1 MAYTK
6 IIPVRS
12 DLNRCLS
19 YTSNPEKTE
28 VIQTKDLE
36 RLLSYTQNNEKNEY
50 QLYVAGFNCDPAT
63 AFSSMQATKRRWKK
77 SENSGVLGYHIIQS
91 FTPKE
96 VTPEQCFEIGCEF
109 ARRFLAERFECTVST
124 HLNQKHLH
132 CHIVFNSVSFADGR
146 MFRNDFKSYYQG
158 IRKIS
163 DELCREFKL
172 SVIETDGHGLSYGD
186 WKRTKQ
192 GQPTVRSLVKADADR
207 VLLIATSYEG
217 FLREL
222 ENMGYQVNAS
232 PNHKYTSVIPPGRT
246 KSIRLEKLS
255 PQYEETTV
263 HRSHIELDG
272 RFAKCMS
279 ISHFPQQLNDRF
291 ITTLLQQV
299 PYIILSIDVVPV
311 EPEDAM
317 QALEEVRMAVDAEKA
332 RFNRRAVDKLDFT
345 ASIPPRT
352 LAQEETMK
360 RYYADITEDDQQMM
374 LSMLSVAYFADSL
387 EDLALET
394 DALKTTAVNYNCRF
408 TELFFQ
414 QEDAFNTA
422 MPYGLRRLENVHTM
436 VTKNVTAL
444 VPFNTQEV
452 LVPGGIYYGVN
463 DMSGNLIVGLRTE
476 LMNGNAMILATSGS
490 GKSMFT
496 KQEIMELFLRFP
508 KARFYLVDPENE
520 YRPLVEELG
529 GIVVD
534 ISVESRTYL
543 NPLEYKP
550 EPGSDTLPNEAKVE
564 FILSLCEQIMG
575 KNNGYIGD
583 KSIIDNSLRNIY
595 APYVKANYEGDCP
608 TLHDLWKD
616 LKEQPLERAKEI
628 ALALEVYVN
637 GSLSMFAKPTNV
649 DMTNRLIC
657 FNIQSLGGQ
666 LKAVAMLYML
676 EFINTRV
683 MTTERSSSAC
693 ATWVYFDEIYLLLQN
708 ELSAQFLFTSWKRFR
723 KYNAFATGIT
733 QNIEDCLSNSTAY
746 AMLANS
752 EFVCMLRQTKD
763 IDHVVELYGP
773 SDIQRNYLLKAR
785 PGQGIL
791 KMANAL
797 IPFVNDYPKNTK
809 SYRLLTT
816 KPGELENK
824 SEGDSDE

>member
-1 MAYTK
+1 MKLNEYASTRKTRGHFY
-6 IIPVRS
+6 IPRSVQQSIPV
-12 DLNRCLS
+12 D
-19 YTSNPEKTE
+19 
-28 VIQTKDLE
+28 
-36 RLLSYTQNNEKNEY
+36 
-50 QLYVAGFNCDPAT
+50 
-63 AFSSMQATKRRWKK
+63 
-77 SENSGVLGYHIIQS
+77 
-91 FTPKE
+91 
-96 VTPEQCFEIGCEF
+96 EI
-109 ARRFLAERFECTVST
+109 
-124 HLNQKHLH
+124 
-132 CHIVFNSVSFADGR
+132 FADGIWR
-146 MFRNDFKSYYQG
+146 SGEVFSQMWRISDINFSMLSDSNKRILQSQYGVVYAGIPSDCWAKFCITSQHMDEKSFRKSILYQPEHDGHDDLRQEKNDHLIACASDVGNVIQQKFLIISTVKRNVREARDRLRQIQGHLISSLSALGCTVTNVTCNERLEILHNFFRIGEEGRFQFDLSECQRLGNDFKSAVCP
-158 IRKIS
+158 
-163 DELCREFKL
+163 DTLNFK
-172 SVIETDGHGLSYGD
+172 
-186 WKRTKQ
+186 
-192 GQPTVRSLVKADADR
+192 
-207 VLLIATSYEG
+207 
-217 FLREL
+217 
-222 ENMGYQVNAS
+222 
-232 PNHKYTSVIPPGRT
+232 
-246 KSIRLEKLS
+246 
-255 PQYEETTV
+255 
-263 HRSHIELDG
+263 RSHIEIDG

-595 APYVKANYEGDCP
+595 APYVKANYKGDCP

-683 MTTERSSSAC
+683 MTTERSSSTC

-708 ELSAQFLFTSWKRFR
+708 ELSAQFLFTIWKRFR

-763 IDHVVELYGP
+763 IDHVVELYGL

-791 KMANAL
+791 KMGNAL

>member
-1 MAYTK
+1 MKLNEYASIRKTRGHFY
-6 IIPVRS
+6 IPRSVQQSIPV
-12 DLNRCLS
+12 D
-19 YTSNPEKTE
+19 
-28 VIQTKDLE
+28 
-36 RLLSYTQNNEKNEY
+36 
-50 QLYVAGFNCDPAT
+50 
-63 AFSSMQATKRRWKK
+63 
-77 SENSGVLGYHIIQS
+77 
-91 FTPKE
+91 
-96 VTPEQCFEIGCEF
+96 EI
-109 ARRFLAERFECTVST
+109 
-124 HLNQKHLH
+124 
-132 CHIVFNSVSFADGR
+132 FADGIWR
-146 MFRNDFKSYYQG
+146 SGEVFSQMWRISDINFSMLSDSNKRILQSQYGVVYAGIPSDCWAKFCITSQHMDEKSFRKSILYQPEHDGHDDLRQEKNDHLIACASDVGNVIQQKFLIISTVKRNVREARDRLRQIQGHLISSLSALGCTVTNVTCNERLEILHNFFRIGEEGHFQFDLSECQRLGNDFKSAVCP
-158 IRKIS
+158 
-163 DELCREFKL
+163 DTLNFK
-172 SVIETDGHGLSYGD
+172 
-186 WKRTKQ
+186 
-192 GQPTVRSLVKADADR
+192 
-207 VLLIATSYEG
+207 
-217 FLREL
+217 
-222 ENMGYQVNAS
+222 
-232 PNHKYTSVIPPGRT
+232 
-246 KSIRLEKLS
+246 
-255 PQYEETTV
+255 
-263 HRSHIELDG
+263 RSHIEIDG

-595 APYVKANYEGDCP
+595 APYVKANYKGDCP

-708 ELSAQFLFTSWKRFR
+708 ELSAHFLFTSWKRFR

-763 IDHVVELYGP
+763 IDHVVELYGL

-791 KMANAL
+791 KMGNAL

>member
-1 MAYTK
+1 MKLNEYASTRKTRGHFY
-6 IIPVRS
+6 IPRSVQQSIPV
-12 DLNRCLS
+12 D
-19 YTSNPEKTE
+19 
-28 VIQTKDLE
+28 
-36 RLLSYTQNNEKNEY
+36 
-50 QLYVAGFNCDPAT
+50 
-63 AFSSMQATKRRWKK
+63 
-77 SENSGVLGYHIIQS
+77 
-91 FTPKE
+91 
-96 VTPEQCFEIGCEF
+96 EI
-109 ARRFLAERFECTVST
+109 
-124 HLNQKHLH
+124 
-132 CHIVFNSVSFADGR
+132 FADGIWR
-146 MFRNDFKSYYQG
+146 SGEVFSQMWRISDINFSMLSDSNKRILQSQYGVVYAGIPSDCWAKFCITSQHMDEKSFRKSILYQPEHDGHDDLRQEKNDHLIACASDVGNVIQQKFLIISTVKRNVREARDRLRQIQGHLISSLSALGCTVTNVTCNERLEILHNFFRIGEEGHFQFDLSECQRLGNDFKSAVCP
-158 IRKIS
+158 
-163 DELCREFKL
+163 DTLNFK
-172 SVIETDGHGLSYGD
+172 
-186 WKRTKQ
+186 
-192 GQPTVRSLVKADADR
+192 
-207 VLLIATSYEG
+207 
-217 FLREL
+217 
-222 ENMGYQVNAS
+222 
-232 PNHKYTSVIPPGRT
+232 
-246 KSIRLEKLS
+246 
-255 PQYEETTV
+255 
-263 HRSHIELDG
+263 RSHIEIDG

-595 APYVKANYEGDCP
+595 APYVKSNYEGDCP

-708 ELSAQFLFTSWKRFR
+708 ELSAHFLFTSWKRFR

-733 QNIEDCLSNSTAY
+733 QNVEDCLSNSTAY

-763 IDHVVELYGP
+763 IDHVVELYGL

-791 KMANAL
+791 KMGNAL

>member
-1 MAYTK
+1 MKLNEYASTRKTRGHFY
-6 IIPVRS
+6 IPRSVQQSIPV
-12 DLNRCLS
+12 D
-19 YTSNPEKTE
+19 
-28 VIQTKDLE
+28 
-36 RLLSYTQNNEKNEY
+36 
-50 QLYVAGFNCDPAT
+50 
-63 AFSSMQATKRRWKK
+63 
-77 SENSGVLGYHIIQS
+77 
-91 FTPKE
+91 
-96 VTPEQCFEIGCEF
+96 EI
-109 ARRFLAERFECTVST
+109 
-124 HLNQKHLH
+124 
-132 CHIVFNSVSFADGR
+132 FADGIWR
-146 MFRNDFKSYYQG
+146 SGEVFSQMWRISDINFSMLSDSNKRILQSQYGVVYAGVPSDCWAKFCITSQHMDEKSFRKSILYQPEHDGHDDLRQEKNDHLIACASDVGNVIQQKFLIISTVKRNVREARDRLRQIQGHLISSLSALGCTVTNVTCNERLEILHNFFRIGEEGHFQFDLSECQRLGNDFKSAVCP
-158 IRKIS
+158 
-163 DELCREFKL
+163 DTLNFK
-172 SVIETDGHGLSYGD
+172 
-186 WKRTKQ
+186 
-192 GQPTVRSLVKADADR
+192 
-207 VLLIATSYEG
+207 
-217 FLREL
+217 
-222 ENMGYQVNAS
+222 
-232 PNHKYTSVIPPGRT
+232 
-246 KSIRLEKLS
+246 
-255 PQYEETTV
+255 
-263 HRSHIELDG
+263 RSHIEIDG

-595 APYVKANYEGDCP
+595 APYVKANYKGDCP

-763 IDHVVELYGP
+763 IDHVVELYGL

-791 KMANAL
+791 KMGNAL

>member
-1 MAYTK
+1 MKLNEYASTRKTRGHFY
-6 IIPVRS
+6 IPRSVQQSIPV
-12 DLNRCLS
+12 D
-19 YTSNPEKTE
+19 
-28 VIQTKDLE
+28 
-36 RLLSYTQNNEKNEY
+36 
-50 QLYVAGFNCDPAT
+50 
-63 AFSSMQATKRRWKK
+63 
-77 SENSGVLGYHIIQS
+77 
-91 FTPKE
+91 
-96 VTPEQCFEIGCEF
+96 EI
-109 ARRFLAERFECTVST
+109 
-124 HLNQKHLH
+124 
-132 CHIVFNSVSFADGR
+132 FADGIWR
-146 MFRNDFKSYYQG
+146 SGEVFSQMWRISDINFSMLSDSNKRILQSQYGVVYAGIPSDCWAKFCITSQHMDEKSFRKSILYQPEHDGHDDLRQEKNDLLIACASDVGNVIQQKFLIISTVKRNVREARDRLRQIQGHLISSLSALGCTVTNVTCNERLEILHNFFRIGEEGHFQFDLSECQRLGNDFKSAVCP
-158 IRKIS
+158 
-163 DELCREFKL
+163 DTLNFK
-172 SVIETDGHGLSYGD
+172 
-186 WKRTKQ
+186 
-192 GQPTVRSLVKADADR
+192 
-207 VLLIATSYEG
+207 
-217 FLREL
+217 
-222 ENMGYQVNAS
+222 
-232 PNHKYTSVIPPGRT
+232 
-246 KSIRLEKLS
+246 
-255 PQYEETTV
+255 
-263 HRSHIELDG
+263 RSHIEIDG

-595 APYVKANYEGDCP
+595 AHYVKANYKGDCP

-763 IDHVVELYGP
+763 IDHVVELYGL

-791 KMANAL
+791 KMGNAL

>member
-1 MAYTK
+1 MKLNEYASTRKTRGHFY
-6 IIPVRS
+6 IPRSVQQSIPV
-12 DLNRCLS
+12 D
-19 YTSNPEKTE
+19 
-28 VIQTKDLE
+28 
-36 RLLSYTQNNEKNEY
+36 
-50 QLYVAGFNCDPAT
+50 
-63 AFSSMQATKRRWKK
+63 
-77 SENSGVLGYHIIQS
+77 
-91 FTPKE
+91 
-96 VTPEQCFEIGCEF
+96 EI
-109 ARRFLAERFECTVST
+109 
-124 HLNQKHLH
+124 
-132 CHIVFNSVSFADGR
+132 FADGIWR
-146 MFRNDFKSYYQG
+146 SGEVFSQMWRISDINFSMLSDSNKRILQSQYGVVYAGIPSDCWAKFCITSQHMDEKSFRKSILYQPEHDGHDDLRQEKNDHLIACASDVGNVIQQKFLIISTVKRNVREARDRLRQIQGHLISSLSALGCTVTNVTCNERLEILHNFFRIGEEGHFQFDLSECQRLGNDFKSAVCP
-158 IRKIS
+158 
-163 DELCREFKL
+163 DTLNFK
-172 SVIETDGHGLSYGD
+172 
-186 WKRTKQ
+186 
-192 GQPTVRSLVKADADR
+192 
-207 VLLIATSYEG
+207 
-217 FLREL
+217 
-222 ENMGYQVNAS
+222 
-232 PNHKYTSVIPPGRT
+232 
-246 KSIRLEKLS
+246 
-255 PQYEETTV
+255 
-263 HRSHIELDG
+263 RSHIEIDG

-414 QEDAFNTA
+414 QEDAFNTT

-595 APYVKANYEGDCP
+595 APYVKANYKGDCP

-683 MTTERSSSAC
+683 MTTERSSSTC

-763 IDHVVELYGP
+763 IDHVVELYGL

-791 KMANAL
+791 KMGNAL

>member
-1 MAYTK
+1 MKLNEYASTRKTRGHFY
-6 IIPVRS
+6 IPRSVQQSIPV
-12 DLNRCLS
+12 D
-19 YTSNPEKTE
+19 
-28 VIQTKDLE
+28 
-36 RLLSYTQNNEKNEY
+36 
-50 QLYVAGFNCDPAT
+50 
-63 AFSSMQATKRRWKK
+63 
-77 SENSGVLGYHIIQS
+77 
-91 FTPKE
+91 
-96 VTPEQCFEIGCEF
+96 EI
-109 ARRFLAERFECTVST
+109 
-124 HLNQKHLH
+124 
-132 CHIVFNSVSFADGR
+132 FADGIWR
-146 MFRNDFKSYYQG
+146 SGEVFSQMWRISDINFSMLSDSNKRILQSQYGVVYAGVPSDCWAKFCITSQHMDEKSFRKSILYQPEHDGHDDLRQEKNDHLIACASDVGNVIQQKFLIISTVKRNVREARDRLRQIQGHLISSLSALGCTVTNVTCNERLEILHNFFRIGEEGHFQFDLSECQRLGNDFKSAVCP
-158 IRKIS
+158 
-163 DELCREFKL
+163 DTLNFK
-172 SVIETDGHGLSYGD
+172 
-186 WKRTKQ
+186 
-192 GQPTVRSLVKADADR
+192 
-207 VLLIATSYEG
+207 
-217 FLREL
+217 
-222 ENMGYQVNAS
+222 
-232 PNHKYTSVIPPGRT
+232 
-246 KSIRLEKLS
+246 
-255 PQYEETTV
+255 
-263 HRSHIELDG
+263 RSHIEIDG

-595 APYVKANYEGDCP
+595 APYVKANYKGDCP

-708 ELSAQFLFTSWKRFR
+708 ELSAHFLFTSWKRFR

-733 QNIEDCLSNSTAY
+733 QNVEDCLSNSTAY

-763 IDHVVELYGP
+763 IDHVVELYGL

-791 KMANAL
+791 KMGNAL

-824 SEGDSDE
+824 SEGDSNE

>member
-1 MAYTK
+1 MKLNEYASTRKTRGHFY
-6 IIPVRS
+6 IPRSVQQSIPVDEIFADGIWRS
-12 DLNRCLS
+12 GEVFSQMWRISDINFSMLSDSNKRILQSQYGVVYAGIPSDCWAKFCITSQHMDEKSFRKSILYQPEHDGHDDLR
-19 YTSNPEKTE
+19 
-28 VIQTKDLE
+28 Q
-36 RLLSYTQNNEKNEY
+36 EKNEHLIACASDVGNVI
-50 QLYVAGFNCDPAT
+50 QQKFLIISTVKRNVREARDRLRQIQGHLI
-63 AFSSMQATKRRWKK
+63 SSLSA
-77 SENSGVLGYHIIQS
+77 LG
-91 FTPKE
+91 
-96 VTPEQCFEIGCEF
+96 
-109 ARRFLAERFECTVST
+109 CTVT
-124 HLNQKHLH
+124 NVTCNERLEILH
-132 CHIVFNSVSFADGR
+132 NF
-146 MFRNDFKSYYQG
+146 FRIGEEGHFQFDLSECQRLGNDFKSA
-158 IRKIS
+158 ICP
-163 DELCREFKL
+163 DTLNFK
-172 SVIETDGHGLSYGD
+172 
-186 WKRTKQ
+186 
-192 GQPTVRSLVKADADR
+192 
-207 VLLIATSYEG
+207 
-217 FLREL
+217 
-222 ENMGYQVNAS
+222 
-232 PNHKYTSVIPPGRT
+232 
-246 KSIRLEKLS
+246 
-255 PQYEETTV
+255 
-263 HRSHIELDG
+263 RSHIEIDG

-595 APYVKANYEGDCP
+595 APYVKSNYEGDCP

-683 MTTERSSSAC
+683 MTTERSSSTC

-763 IDHVVELYGP
+763 IDHVVELYGL

-791 KMANAL
+791 KMGNAL

>member
-1 MAYTK
+1 MKLNEYASTRKTRGHFY
-6 IIPVRS
+6 IPRSVQQSIPV
-12 DLNRCLS
+12 D
-19 YTSNPEKTE
+19 
-28 VIQTKDLE
+28 
-36 RLLSYTQNNEKNEY
+36 
-50 QLYVAGFNCDPAT
+50 
-63 AFSSMQATKRRWKK
+63 
-77 SENSGVLGYHIIQS
+77 
-91 FTPKE
+91 
-96 VTPEQCFEIGCEF
+96 EI
-109 ARRFLAERFECTVST
+109 
-124 HLNQKHLH
+124 
-132 CHIVFNSVSFADGR
+132 FADGIWR
-146 MFRNDFKSYYQG
+146 SGEVFSQMWRISDINFSMLSDSNKRILQSQYGVVYAGIPSDCWAKFCITSQHMDEKSFRKSILYQPEHDGHDDLRQEKNDHLIACASDVGNVIQQKFLIISTVKRNVREARDRLRQIQGHLISSLSALGCTVTNVTCNERLEILHNFFRIGEEGHFQFDLSECQRLGNDFKSAVCP
-158 IRKIS
+158 
-163 DELCREFKL
+163 DTLNFK
-172 SVIETDGHGLSYGD
+172 
-186 WKRTKQ
+186 
-192 GQPTVRSLVKADADR
+192 
-207 VLLIATSYEG
+207 
-217 FLREL
+217 
-222 ENMGYQVNAS
+222 
-232 PNHKYTSVIPPGRT
+232 
-246 KSIRLEKLS
+246 
-255 PQYEETTV
+255 
-263 HRSHIELDG
+263 RSHIEIDG

-595 APYVKANYEGDCP
+595 APYVKSNYEGDCP

-763 IDHVVELYGP
+763 IDHVVELYGL

-791 KMANAL
+791 KMGNAL

>member
-1 MAYTK
+1 MKLNEYASIRKTRGHFY
-6 IIPVRS
+6 IPRSVQQSIPV
-12 DLNRCLS
+12 D
-19 YTSNPEKTE
+19 
-28 VIQTKDLE
+28 
-36 RLLSYTQNNEKNEY
+36 
-50 QLYVAGFNCDPAT
+50 
-63 AFSSMQATKRRWKK
+63 
-77 SENSGVLGYHIIQS
+77 
-91 FTPKE
+91 
-96 VTPEQCFEIGCEF
+96 EI
-109 ARRFLAERFECTVST
+109 
-124 HLNQKHLH
+124 
-132 CHIVFNSVSFADGR
+132 FADGIWR
-146 MFRNDFKSYYQG
+146 SGEVFSQMWRISDINFSMLSDSNKRILQSQYGVVYAGIPSDCWAKFCITSQHMDEKSFRKSILYQPEHDGHDDLRQEKNDHLIACASDVGNVIQQKFLIISTVKRNVREARDRLRQIQGHLISSLSALGCTVTNVTCNERLEILHNFFRIGEEGHFQFDLSECQRLGNDFKSAVCP
-158 IRKIS
+158 
-163 DELCREFKL
+163 DTLNFK
-172 SVIETDGHGLSYGD
+172 
-186 WKRTKQ
+186 
-192 GQPTVRSLVKADADR
+192 
-207 VLLIATSYEG
+207 
-217 FLREL
+217 
-222 ENMGYQVNAS
+222 
-232 PNHKYTSVIPPGRT
+232 
-246 KSIRLEKLS
+246 
-255 PQYEETTV
+255 
-263 HRSHIELDG
+263 RSHIEIDG

-595 APYVKANYEGDCP
+595 APYVKANYKGDCP

-683 MTTERSSSAC
+683 ITTERSSSTC

-763 IDHVVELYGP
+763 IDHVVELYGL

-791 KMANAL
+791 KMGNAL

>member
-1 MAYTK
+1 MKLNEYASTRKTRGHFY
-6 IIPVRS
+6 IPRSVQQSIPV
-12 DLNRCLS
+12 D
-19 YTSNPEKTE
+19 
-28 VIQTKDLE
+28 
-36 RLLSYTQNNEKNEY
+36 
-50 QLYVAGFNCDPAT
+50 
-63 AFSSMQATKRRWKK
+63 
-77 SENSGVLGYHIIQS
+77 
-91 FTPKE
+91 
-96 VTPEQCFEIGCEF
+96 EI
-109 ARRFLAERFECTVST
+109 
-124 HLNQKHLH
+124 
-132 CHIVFNSVSFADGR
+132 FADGIWR
-146 MFRNDFKSYYQG
+146 SGEVFSQMWRISDINFSMLSDSNKRILQSQYGVVYAGIPSDCWAKFCITSQHMDEKSFRKSILYQPEYDGHDDLRQEKNDHLIACASDVGNVIQQKFLIISTVKRNVREARDRLRQIQGHLISSLSALGCTVTNVTCNERLEILHNFFRIGEEGHFQFDLSECQRLGNDFKSAVCP
-158 IRKIS
+158 
-163 DELCREFKL
+163 DTLNFK
-172 SVIETDGHGLSYGD
+172 
-186 WKRTKQ
+186 
-192 GQPTVRSLVKADADR
+192 
-207 VLLIATSYEG
+207 
-217 FLREL
+217 
-222 ENMGYQVNAS
+222 
-232 PNHKYTSVIPPGRT
+232 
-246 KSIRLEKLS
+246 
-255 PQYEETTV
+255 
-263 HRSHIELDG
+263 RSHIEIDG

-279 ISHFPQQLNDRF
+279 IAHFPQQLNDRF

-595 APYVKANYEGDCP
+595 APYVKANYKGDCP

-708 ELSAQFLFTSWKRFR
+708 ELSAHFLFTSWKRFR

-763 IDHVVELYGP
+763 IDHVVELYGL

-791 KMANAL
+791 KMGNAL

>member
-1 MAYTK
+1 MKLNEYASTRKTRGHFY
-6 IIPVRS
+6 IPRSVQQSIPV
-12 DLNRCLS
+12 D
-19 YTSNPEKTE
+19 
-28 VIQTKDLE
+28 
-36 RLLSYTQNNEKNEY
+36 
-50 QLYVAGFNCDPAT
+50 
-63 AFSSMQATKRRWKK
+63 
-77 SENSGVLGYHIIQS
+77 
-91 FTPKE
+91 
-96 VTPEQCFEIGCEF
+96 EI
-109 ARRFLAERFECTVST
+109 
-124 HLNQKHLH
+124 
-132 CHIVFNSVSFADGR
+132 FADGIWR
-146 MFRNDFKSYYQG
+146 SGEVFSQMWRISDINFSMLSDSNKRILQSQYGVVYAGIPSDCWAKFCITSQHMDEKSFRKSILYQPEHDGHDDLRQEKNNHLIACASDVGNVIQQKFLIISTVKRNVREARDRLRQIQGHLISSLSALGCTVTNVTCNERLEILHNFFRIGEEGHFQFDLSECQRLGNDFKSAVCP
-158 IRKIS
+158 
-163 DELCREFKL
+163 DTLNFK
-172 SVIETDGHGLSYGD
+172 
-186 WKRTKQ
+186 
-192 GQPTVRSLVKADADR
+192 
-207 VLLIATSYEG
+207 
-217 FLREL
+217 
-222 ENMGYQVNAS
+222 
-232 PNHKYTSVIPPGRT
+232 
-246 KSIRLEKLS
+246 
-255 PQYEETTV
+255 
-263 HRSHIELDG
+263 RSHIEIDG

-595 APYVKANYEGDCP
+595 APYVKANYKGDCP

-708 ELSAQFLFTSWKRFR
+708 ELSAHFLFTSWKRFR

-763 IDHVVELYGP
+763 IDHVVELYGL

-791 KMANAL
+791 KMGNAL

>member
-1 MAYTK
+1 MKLNEYASTRKTRGHFY
-6 IIPVRS
+6 IPRSVQQSIPV
-12 DLNRCLS
+12 D
-19 YTSNPEKTE
+19 
-28 VIQTKDLE
+28 
-36 RLLSYTQNNEKNEY
+36 
-50 QLYVAGFNCDPAT
+50 
-63 AFSSMQATKRRWKK
+63 
-77 SENSGVLGYHIIQS
+77 
-91 FTPKE
+91 
-96 VTPEQCFEIGCEF
+96 EI
-109 ARRFLAERFECTVST
+109 
-124 HLNQKHLH
+124 
-132 CHIVFNSVSFADGR
+132 FADGIWR
-146 MFRNDFKSYYQG
+146 SGEVFSQMWRISDINFSMLSDSNKRILQSQYGVVYAGIPSDCWAKFCITSQHMDEKSFRKSILYQPEHDGHDDLRQEKNDHLIACASDVGNVIQQKFLIISTVKRNVREARDRLRQIQGHLISSLSALGCTVTNVTCNERLEILHNFFRIGEEGHFQFDLSECQRLGNDFKSAVCP
-158 IRKIS
+158 
-163 DELCREFKL
+163 DTLNFK
-172 SVIETDGHGLSYGD
+172 
-186 WKRTKQ
+186 
-192 GQPTVRSLVKADADR
+192 
-207 VLLIATSYEG
+207 
-217 FLREL
+217 
-222 ENMGYQVNAS
+222 
-232 PNHKYTSVIPPGRT
+232 
-246 KSIRLEKLS
+246 
-255 PQYEETTV
+255 
-263 HRSHIELDG
+263 RSHIEIDG

-595 APYVKANYEGDCP
+595 APYVKSNYEGDCP

-708 ELSAQFLFTSWKRFR
+708 ELSAHFLFTSWKRFR

-763 IDHVVELYGP
+763 IDHVVELYGL

-791 KMANAL
+791 KMGNAL

>member
-1 MAYTK
+1 MK
-6 IIPVRS
+6 
-12 DLNRCLS
+12 L
-19 YTSNPEKTE
+19 
-28 VIQTKDLE
+28 
-36 RLLSYTQNNEKNEY
+36 NEY
-50 QLYVAGFNCDPAT
+50 ASTRKTRGHFYIPRSVQ
-63 AFSSMQATKRRWKK
+63 
-77 SENSGVLGYHIIQS
+77 QS
-91 FTPKE
+91 VP
-96 VTPEQCFEIGCEF
+96 VDEI
-109 ARRFLAERFECTVST
+109 
-124 HLNQKHLH
+124 
-132 CHIVFNSVSFADGR
+132 FADGIWR
-146 MFRNDFKSYYQG
+146 SGEVFSQMWRISDINFSMLSDSNKRILQSQYGVVYAGIPSDCWAKFCITSQHMDEKSFRKSILYQPEHDGHDDLRQEKNDHLIACASDVGNVIQQKFLIISTVKRNVREARDRLRQIQGHLISSLSALGCTVTNVTCNERLEILHNFFRIGEEGHFQFDLSECQRLGNDFKSAVCP
-158 IRKIS
+158 
-163 DELCREFKL
+163 DTLNFK
-172 SVIETDGHGLSYGD
+172 
-186 WKRTKQ
+186 
-192 GQPTVRSLVKADADR
+192 
-207 VLLIATSYEG
+207 
-217 FLREL
+217 
-222 ENMGYQVNAS
+222 
-232 PNHKYTSVIPPGRT
+232 
-246 KSIRLEKLS
+246 
-255 PQYEETTV
+255 
-263 HRSHIELDG
+263 RSHIEIDG

-595 APYVKANYEGDCP
+595 APYVKANYKGDCP

-763 IDHVVELYGP
+763 IDHVVELYGL

-791 KMANAL
+791 KMGNAL

>member
-1 MAYTK
+1 MK
-6 IIPVRS
+6 
-12 DLNRCLS
+12 L
-19 YTSNPEKTE
+19 
-28 VIQTKDLE
+28 
-36 RLLSYTQNNEKNEY
+36 NEY
-50 QLYVAGFNCDPAT
+50 ASTRKTRGHFYIPRSVQ
-63 AFSSMQATKRRWKK
+63 
-77 SENSGVLGYHIIQS
+77 QS
-91 FTPKE
+91 VP
-96 VTPEQCFEIGCEF
+96 VDEI
-109 ARRFLAERFECTVST
+109 
-124 HLNQKHLH
+124 
-132 CHIVFNSVSFADGR
+132 FADGIWR
-146 MFRNDFKSYYQG
+146 SGEVFSQMWRISDINFSMLSDSNKRILQSQYGVVYAGIPSDCWAKFCITSQHMDEKSFRKSILYQPEHDGHDDLRQEKNDHLIACASDVGNVIQQKFLIISTVKRNVREARDRLRQIQGHLISSLSALGCTVTNVTCNERLEILHNFFRIGEEGHFQFDLSECQRLGNDFKSAVCP
-158 IRKIS
+158 
-163 DELCREFKL
+163 DTLNFK
-172 SVIETDGHGLSYGD
+172 
-186 WKRTKQ
+186 
-192 GQPTVRSLVKADADR
+192 
-207 VLLIATSYEG
+207 
-217 FLREL
+217 
-222 ENMGYQVNAS
+222 
-232 PNHKYTSVIPPGRT
+232 
-246 KSIRLEKLS
+246 
-255 PQYEETTV
+255 
-263 HRSHIELDG
+263 RSHIEIDG

-595 APYVKANYEGDCP
+595 APYVKSNYEGDCP

-683 MTTERSSSAC
+683 MTTERSSSTC

-763 IDHVVELYGP
+763 IDHVVELYGL

-791 KMANAL
+791 KMGNAL

>member
-1 MAYTK
+1 MKLNEYASTRKTRGHFY
-6 IIPVRS
+6 IPRSVQQSIPV
-12 DLNRCLS
+12 D
-19 YTSNPEKTE
+19 
-28 VIQTKDLE
+28 
-36 RLLSYTQNNEKNEY
+36 
-50 QLYVAGFNCDPAT
+50 
-63 AFSSMQATKRRWKK
+63 
-77 SENSGVLGYHIIQS
+77 
-91 FTPKE
+91 
-96 VTPEQCFEIGCEF
+96 EI
-109 ARRFLAERFECTVST
+109 
-124 HLNQKHLH
+124 
-132 CHIVFNSVSFADGR
+132 FADGIWR
-146 MFRNDFKSYYQG
+146 SSEVFSQMWRISDINFSMLSDSNKRILQSQYGVVYAGIPSDCWAKFCITSQHMDEKSFRKSILYQPEHDGHDDLRQEKNDHLIACASDVGNVIQQKFLIISTVKRNVREARDRLRQIQGHLISSLSALGCTVTNVTCNERLEILHNFFRIGEEGHFQFDLSECQRLGNDFKSAVCP
-158 IRKIS
+158 
-163 DELCREFKL
+163 DTLNFK
-172 SVIETDGHGLSYGD
+172 
-186 WKRTKQ
+186 
-192 GQPTVRSLVKADADR
+192 
-207 VLLIATSYEG
+207 
-217 FLREL
+217 
-222 ENMGYQVNAS
+222 
-232 PNHKYTSVIPPGRT
+232 
-246 KSIRLEKLS
+246 
-255 PQYEETTV
+255 
-263 HRSHIELDG
+263 RSHIEIDG

-414 QEDAFNTA
+414 QEDAFNTT

-595 APYVKANYEGDCP
+595 APYVKANYKGDCP

-616 LKEQPLERAKEI
+616 LKEQPLECAKEI

-708 ELSAQFLFTSWKRFR
+708 ELSAHFLFTSWKRFR

-763 IDHVVELYGP
+763 IDHVVELYGL

-791 KMANAL
+791 KMGNAL

>member
-1 MAYTK
+1 MKLNEYASTRKTRGHFY
-6 IIPVRS
+6 IPRSVQQSIPV
-12 DLNRCLS
+12 D
-19 YTSNPEKTE
+19 
-28 VIQTKDLE
+28 
-36 RLLSYTQNNEKNEY
+36 
-50 QLYVAGFNCDPAT
+50 
-63 AFSSMQATKRRWKK
+63 
-77 SENSGVLGYHIIQS
+77 
-91 FTPKE
+91 
-96 VTPEQCFEIGCEF
+96 EI
-109 ARRFLAERFECTVST
+109 
-124 HLNQKHLH
+124 
-132 CHIVFNSVSFADGR
+132 FADGIWR
-146 MFRNDFKSYYQG
+146 SGEVFSQMWRISDINFSMLSDSNKRILQSQYGVVYAGIPSDCWAKFCITSQHMDEKSFRKSILYQPEHDGHDDLRQEKNDHLIACASDVGNVIQQKFLIISTVKRNVREARDRLRQIQGHLISSLSALGCTVTNVTCNERLEILHNFFRIGEEGHFQFDLSECQRLGNDFKSAVCP
-158 IRKIS
+158 
-163 DELCREFKL
+163 DTLNFK
-172 SVIETDGHGLSYGD
+172 
-186 WKRTKQ
+186 
-192 GQPTVRSLVKADADR
+192 
-207 VLLIATSYEG
+207 
-217 FLREL
+217 
-222 ENMGYQVNAS
+222 
-232 PNHKYTSVIPPGRT
+232 
-246 KSIRLEKLS
+246 
-255 PQYEETTV
+255 
-263 HRSHIELDG
+263 RSHIEIDG

-452 LVPGGIYYGVN
+452 LIPGGIYYGVN
-463 DMSGNLIVGLRTE
+463 DMAGNLIVGLRTE

-595 APYVKANYEGDCP
+595 APYVKANYKGDCP

-763 IDHVVELYGP
+763 IDHVVELYGL

-791 KMANAL
+791 KMGNAL

>member
-1 MAYTK
+1 MKLNEYASTRKTRGHFY
-6 IIPVRS
+6 IPRSVQQSIPV
-12 DLNRCLS
+12 D
-19 YTSNPEKTE
+19 
-28 VIQTKDLE
+28 
-36 RLLSYTQNNEKNEY
+36 
-50 QLYVAGFNCDPAT
+50 
-63 AFSSMQATKRRWKK
+63 
-77 SENSGVLGYHIIQS
+77 
-91 FTPKE
+91 
-96 VTPEQCFEIGCEF
+96 EI
-109 ARRFLAERFECTVST
+109 
-124 HLNQKHLH
+124 
-132 CHIVFNSVSFADGR
+132 FADGIWR
-146 MFRNDFKSYYQG
+146 SGEVFSQMWRISDINFSMLSDSNKRILQSQYGVVYAGIPSDCWAKFCITSQHMDEKSFRKSILYQPEHDGHDDLRQEKNDHLIACASDVGNVIQQKFLIISTVKRNVREARDRLRQIQGHLISSLSALGCTVTNVTCNERLEILHNFFRIGEEGHFQFDLSECQRLGNDFKSAVCP
-158 IRKIS
+158 
-163 DELCREFKL
+163 DTLNFK
-172 SVIETDGHGLSYGD
+172 
-186 WKRTKQ
+186 
-192 GQPTVRSLVKADADR
+192 
-207 VLLIATSYEG
+207 
-217 FLREL
+217 
-222 ENMGYQVNAS
+222 
-232 PNHKYTSVIPPGRT
+232 
-246 KSIRLEKLS
+246 
-255 PQYEETTV
+255 
-263 HRSHIELDG
+263 RSHIEIDG

-394 DALKTTAVNYNCRF
+394 DALKTTAINYNCRF

-595 APYVKANYEGDCP
+595 APYVKSNYEGDCP

-683 MTTERSSSAC
+683 MTTERSSSTC

-763 IDHVVELYGP
+763 IDHVVELYGL

-791 KMANAL
+791 KMGNAL

>member
-1 MAYTK
+1 MKLNEYASTRKTRGHFY
-6 IIPVRS
+6 IPRSVQQSIPV
-12 DLNRCLS
+12 D
-19 YTSNPEKTE
+19 
-28 VIQTKDLE
+28 
-36 RLLSYTQNNEKNEY
+36 
-50 QLYVAGFNCDPAT
+50 
-63 AFSSMQATKRRWKK
+63 
-77 SENSGVLGYHIIQS
+77 
-91 FTPKE
+91 
-96 VTPEQCFEIGCEF
+96 EI
-109 ARRFLAERFECTVST
+109 
-124 HLNQKHLH
+124 
-132 CHIVFNSVSFADGR
+132 FADGIWR
-146 MFRNDFKSYYQG
+146 SGEVFSQMWRISDINFSMLSDSNKRILQSQYGVVYAGIPSDCWAKFCITSQHMDEKSFRKSILYQPEYDGHDDLRQEKNDHLIACASDVGNVIQQKFLIISTVKRNVREARDRLRQIQGHLISSLSALGCTVTNVTCNERLEILHNFFRIGEEGHFQFDLSECQRLGNDFKSAVCP
-158 IRKIS
+158 
-163 DELCREFKL
+163 DTLNFK
-172 SVIETDGHGLSYGD
+172 
-186 WKRTKQ
+186 
-192 GQPTVRSLVKADADR
+192 
-207 VLLIATSYEG
+207 
-217 FLREL
+217 
-222 ENMGYQVNAS
+222 
-232 PNHKYTSVIPPGRT
+232 
-246 KSIRLEKLS
+246 
-255 PQYEETTV
+255 
-263 HRSHIELDG
+263 RSHIEIDG

-595 APYVKANYEGDCP
+595 APYVKANYKGDCP

-708 ELSAQFLFTSWKRFR
+708 ELSAHFLFTSWKRFR

-763 IDHVVELYGP
+763 IDHVVELYGL

-791 KMANAL
+791 KMGNAL

>member
-1 MAYTK
+1 MKLNEYASTRKTRGHFY
-6 IIPVRS
+6 IPRSVQQSIPV
-12 DLNRCLS
+12 D
-19 YTSNPEKTE
+19 
-28 VIQTKDLE
+28 
-36 RLLSYTQNNEKNEY
+36 
-50 QLYVAGFNCDPAT
+50 
-63 AFSSMQATKRRWKK
+63 
-77 SENSGVLGYHIIQS
+77 
-91 FTPKE
+91 
-96 VTPEQCFEIGCEF
+96 EI
-109 ARRFLAERFECTVST
+109 
-124 HLNQKHLH
+124 
-132 CHIVFNSVSFADGR
+132 FADGIWR
-146 MFRNDFKSYYQG
+146 SGEVFSQMWRISDINFSMLSDSNKRILQSQYGVVYAGIPSDCWAKFCITSQHMDEKSFRKSILYQPEHDGHDDLRQEKNDHLIACASDVGNVIQQKFLIISTVKRNVREARDRLRQIQGHLISSLSALGCTVTNVTCNERLEILHNFFRIGEEGHFQFDLSECQRLGNDFKSAVCP
-158 IRKIS
+158 
-163 DELCREFKL
+163 DTLNFK
-172 SVIETDGHGLSYGD
+172 
-186 WKRTKQ
+186 
-192 GQPTVRSLVKADADR
+192 
-207 VLLIATSYEG
+207 
-217 FLREL
+217 
-222 ENMGYQVNAS
+222 
-232 PNHKYTSVIPPGRT
+232 
-246 KSIRLEKLS
+246 
-255 PQYEETTV
+255 
-263 HRSHIELDG
+263 RSHIEIDG

-595 APYVKANYEGDCP
+595 APYVKANYKGDCP

-708 ELSAQFLFTSWKRFR
+708 ELSAHFLFTSWKRFR

-733 QNIEDCLSNSTAY
+733 QNVEDCLSNSTAY

-763 IDHVVELYGP
+763 IDHVVELYGL

-791 KMANAL
+791 KMGNAL

-824 SEGDSDE
+824 SEGDSNE

>member
-1 MAYTK
+1 MKLNEYASTRKTRGHFY
-6 IIPVRS
+6 IPRSVQQSIPV
-12 DLNRCLS
+12 D
-19 YTSNPEKTE
+19 
-28 VIQTKDLE
+28 
-36 RLLSYTQNNEKNEY
+36 
-50 QLYVAGFNCDPAT
+50 
-63 AFSSMQATKRRWKK
+63 
-77 SENSGVLGYHIIQS
+77 
-91 FTPKE
+91 
-96 VTPEQCFEIGCEF
+96 EI
-109 ARRFLAERFECTVST
+109 
-124 HLNQKHLH
+124 
-132 CHIVFNSVSFADGR
+132 FADGIWR
-146 MFRNDFKSYYQG
+146 SGEVFSQMWRISDINFSMLSDSNKRILQSQYGVVYAGIPSDCWAKFCITSQHMDEKSFRKSILYQPEHDGHDDLRQEKNDHLIACASDVGNVILQKFLIISTVKRNVREARDRLRQIQGHLISSLSALGCTVTNVTCNERLEILHNFFRIGEEGHFQFDLSECQRLGNDFKSAVCP
-158 IRKIS
+158 
-163 DELCREFKL
+163 DTFNF
-172 SVIETDGHGLSYGD
+172 
-186 WKRTKQ
+186 KRT
-192 GQPTVRSLVKADADR
+192 
-207 VLLIATSYEG
+207 
-217 FLREL
+217 
-222 ENMGYQVNAS
+222 
-232 PNHKYTSVIPPGRT
+232 
-246 KSIRLEKLS
+246 
-255 PQYEETTV
+255 
-263 HRSHIELDG
+263 HIEIDG

-595 APYVKANYEGDCP
+595 APYVKANYKGDCP

-763 IDHVVELYGP
+763 IDHVVELYGL

-791 KMANAL
+791 KMGNAL

>member
-1 MAYTK
+1 MKLNEYASTRKTRGHFY
-6 IIPVRS
+6 IPRSVQQSIPV
-12 DLNRCLS
+12 D
-19 YTSNPEKTE
+19 
-28 VIQTKDLE
+28 
-36 RLLSYTQNNEKNEY
+36 
-50 QLYVAGFNCDPAT
+50 
-63 AFSSMQATKRRWKK
+63 
-77 SENSGVLGYHIIQS
+77 
-91 FTPKE
+91 
-96 VTPEQCFEIGCEF
+96 EI
-109 ARRFLAERFECTVST
+109 
-124 HLNQKHLH
+124 
-132 CHIVFNSVSFADGR
+132 FADGIWR
-146 MFRNDFKSYYQG
+146 SGEVFSQMWRISDINFSMLSDSNKRILQSQYGVVYAGIPSDCWAKFCITSQHMDEKSFRKSILYQPEYDGHDDLRQEKNDHLIACASDVGNVIQQKFLIISTVKRNVREARDRLRQIQGHLISSLSALGCTVTNVTCNERLEILHNFFRIGEEGHFQFDLSECQRLGNDFKSAVCP
-158 IRKIS
+158 
-163 DELCREFKL
+163 DTLNFK
-172 SVIETDGHGLSYGD
+172 
-186 WKRTKQ
+186 
-192 GQPTVRSLVKADADR
+192 
-207 VLLIATSYEG
+207 
-217 FLREL
+217 
-222 ENMGYQVNAS
+222 
-232 PNHKYTSVIPPGRT
+232 
-246 KSIRLEKLS
+246 
-255 PQYEETTV
+255 
-263 HRSHIELDG
+263 RSHIEIDG

-595 APYVKANYEGDCP
+595 APYVKSNYEGDCP

-683 MTTERSSSAC
+683 MTTERSSSTC

-763 IDHVVELYGP
+763 IDHVVELYGL

-791 KMANAL
+791 KMGNAL

>member
-1 MAYTK
+1 MKLNEYASTRKTRGHFY
-6 IIPVRS
+6 IPRSVQQSIPV
-12 DLNRCLS
+12 D
-19 YTSNPEKTE
+19 
-28 VIQTKDLE
+28 
-36 RLLSYTQNNEKNEY
+36 
-50 QLYVAGFNCDPAT
+50 
-63 AFSSMQATKRRWKK
+63 
-77 SENSGVLGYHIIQS
+77 
-91 FTPKE
+91 
-96 VTPEQCFEIGCEF
+96 EI
-109 ARRFLAERFECTVST
+109 
-124 HLNQKHLH
+124 
-132 CHIVFNSVSFADGR
+132 FADGIWR
-146 MFRNDFKSYYQG
+146 SGEVFSQMWRISDINFSMLSDSNKRILQSQYGVVYAGIPSDCWAKFCITSQHMDEKSFRKSILYPPEHDGHDDLRQEKNDHLIACASDVGNVIQQKFLIISTVKRNVREARDRLRQIQGHLISSLSALGCTVTNVTCNERLEILHNFFRIGEEGHFQFDLSECQRLGNDFKSAVCP
-158 IRKIS
+158 
-163 DELCREFKL
+163 DTLNFK
-172 SVIETDGHGLSYGD
+172 
-186 WKRTKQ
+186 
-192 GQPTVRSLVKADADR
+192 
-207 VLLIATSYEG
+207 
-217 FLREL
+217 
-222 ENMGYQVNAS
+222 
-232 PNHKYTSVIPPGRT
+232 
-246 KSIRLEKLS
+246 
-255 PQYEETTV
+255 
-263 HRSHIELDG
+263 RSHIEIDG

-529 GIVVD
+529 GTVVD

-683 MTTERSSSAC
+683 MTTERSSSTC

-763 IDHVVELYGP
+763 IDHVVELYGL

-791 KMANAL
+791 KMGNAL

>member
-1 MAYTK
+1 MKLNEYASTRKTRGHFY
-6 IIPVRS
+6 IPRSVQQSIPV
-12 DLNRCLS
+12 D
-19 YTSNPEKTE
+19 
-28 VIQTKDLE
+28 
-36 RLLSYTQNNEKNEY
+36 
-50 QLYVAGFNCDPAT
+50 
-63 AFSSMQATKRRWKK
+63 
-77 SENSGVLGYHIIQS
+77 
-91 FTPKE
+91 
-96 VTPEQCFEIGCEF
+96 EI
-109 ARRFLAERFECTVST
+109 
-124 HLNQKHLH
+124 
-132 CHIVFNSVSFADGR
+132 FADGIWR
-146 MFRNDFKSYYQG
+146 SGEVFSQMWRISDINFSMLSDSNKRILQSQYGVVYAGIPSDCWAKFCITSQHMDEKSFRKSILYQPEHDGHDDLRQEKNDHLIACASDVGNVIQQKFLIISTVKRNVREARDRLRQIQGHLISSLSALGCTVTNVTCNERLEILHNFFRIGEEGHFQFDLSECQRLGNDFKSA
-158 IRKIS
+158 ICP
-163 DELCREFKL
+163 DTLNFK
-172 SVIETDGHGLSYGD
+172 
-186 WKRTKQ
+186 
-192 GQPTVRSLVKADADR
+192 
-207 VLLIATSYEG
+207 
-217 FLREL
+217 
-222 ENMGYQVNAS
+222 
-232 PNHKYTSVIPPGRT
+232 
-246 KSIRLEKLS
+246 
-255 PQYEETTV
+255 
-263 HRSHIELDG
+263 RSHIEIDG

-595 APYVKANYEGDCP
+595 APYVKANYKGDCP

-763 IDHVVELYGP
+763 IDHVVELYGL

-791 KMANAL
+791 KMGNAL

>member
-1 MAYTK
+1 MK
-6 IIPVRS
+6 
-12 DLNRCLS
+12 L
-19 YTSNPEKTE
+19 
-28 VIQTKDLE
+28 
-36 RLLSYTQNNEKNEY
+36 NEY
-50 QLYVAGFNCDPAT
+50 ASTRKTRGHFYIPRSVQ
-63 AFSSMQATKRRWKK
+63 
-77 SENSGVLGYHIIQS
+77 QS
-91 FTPKE
+91 IPGGG
-96 VTPEQCFEIGCEF
+96 I
-109 ARRFLAERFECTVST
+109 
-124 HLNQKHLH
+124 
-132 CHIVFNSVSFADGR
+132 FADGILR
-146 MFRNDFKSYYQG
+146 SGEVFSQMWRISDINFSMLSDSNKRILQSQYGVVYAGIPSDCWAKFCITSQHMDEKSFRKSILYQPEHDGHDDLRQEKNDHLIACASDVGNVIQQKFLIISTVKRNVREARDRLRQIQGHLISSLSALGCTVTNVTCNERLEILHNFFRIGEEGHFQFDLSECQRLGNDFKSAVCP
-158 IRKIS
+158 
-163 DELCREFKL
+163 DTLNFK
-172 SVIETDGHGLSYGD
+172 
-186 WKRTKQ
+186 
-192 GQPTVRSLVKADADR
+192 
-207 VLLIATSYEG
+207 
-217 FLREL
+217 
-222 ENMGYQVNAS
+222 
-232 PNHKYTSVIPPGRT
+232 
-246 KSIRLEKLS
+246 
-255 PQYEETTV
+255 
-263 HRSHIELDG
+263 RSHIEIDG

-595 APYVKANYEGDCP
+595 APYVKSNYEGDCP

-683 MTTERSSSAC
+683 MTTERSSSTC

-763 IDHVVELYGP
+763 IDHVVELYGL

-791 KMANAL
+791 KMGNAL

>member
-1 MAYTK
+1 MKLNEYASTRKTRGHFY
-6 IIPVRS
+6 IPRSVQQSIPV
-12 DLNRCLS
+12 D
-19 YTSNPEKTE
+19 
-28 VIQTKDLE
+28 
-36 RLLSYTQNNEKNEY
+36 
-50 QLYVAGFNCDPAT
+50 
-63 AFSSMQATKRRWKK
+63 
-77 SENSGVLGYHIIQS
+77 
-91 FTPKE
+91 
-96 VTPEQCFEIGCEF
+96 EI
-109 ARRFLAERFECTVST
+109 
-124 HLNQKHLH
+124 
-132 CHIVFNSVSFADGR
+132 FADGIWR
-146 MFRNDFKSYYQG
+146 SGEVFSQMWRISDINFSMLSDSNKRILQSQYGVVYAGIPSDCWAKFCITSQHMDEKSFRKSILYQPEHDGHDDLRQEKNDHLIACASDVGNVIQQKFLIISTVKRNVREARDRLRQIQGHLISSLSALGCTVTNVTCNERLEILHNFFRIGEEGHFQFDLSECQRLGNDFKSAVCP
-158 IRKIS
+158 
-163 DELCREFKL
+163 DTLNFK
-172 SVIETDGHGLSYGD
+172 
-186 WKRTKQ
+186 
-192 GQPTVRSLVKADADR
+192 
-207 VLLIATSYEG
+207 
-217 FLREL
+217 
-222 ENMGYQVNAS
+222 
-232 PNHKYTSVIPPGRT
+232 
-246 KSIRLEKLS
+246 
-255 PQYEETTV
+255 
-263 HRSHIELDG
+263 RSHIEIDG

-595 APYVKANYEGDCP
+595 APYVKANYKGDCP

-683 MTTERSSSAC
+683 MTTERSSSTC

-763 IDHVVELYGP
+763 IDHVVELYGL

-791 KMANAL
+791 KMGNAL

>member
-1 MAYTK
+1 MKLNEYASTRKTRGHFY
-6 IIPVRS
+6 IPRSVQQSIPV
-12 DLNRCLS
+12 D
-19 YTSNPEKTE
+19 
-28 VIQTKDLE
+28 
-36 RLLSYTQNNEKNEY
+36 
-50 QLYVAGFNCDPAT
+50 
-63 AFSSMQATKRRWKK
+63 
-77 SENSGVLGYHIIQS
+77 
-91 FTPKE
+91 
-96 VTPEQCFEIGCEF
+96 EI
-109 ARRFLAERFECTVST
+109 
-124 HLNQKHLH
+124 
-132 CHIVFNSVSFADGR
+132 FADGIWR
-146 MFRNDFKSYYQG
+146 SGEVFSQMWRISDINFSMLSDSNKRILQSQYGVVYAGVPSDCWAKFCITSQHMDEKSFRKSILYQPEHDGHDDLRQEKNDHLIACASDVGNVIQQKFLIISTVKRNVREARDRLRQIQGHLISSLSALGCTVTNVTCNERLEILHNFFRIGEEGHFQFDLSECQRLGNDFKSAVCP
-158 IRKIS
+158 
-163 DELCREFKL
+163 DTLNFK
-172 SVIETDGHGLSYGD
+172 
-186 WKRTKQ
+186 
-192 GQPTVRSLVKADADR
+192 
-207 VLLIATSYEG
+207 
-217 FLREL
+217 
-222 ENMGYQVNAS
+222 
-232 PNHKYTSVIPPGRT
+232 
-246 KSIRLEKLS
+246 
-255 PQYEETTV
+255 
-263 HRSHIELDG
+263 RSHIEIDG

-595 APYVKANYEGDCP
+595 APYVKANYKGDCP

-683 MTTERSSSAC
+683 MTTERSSSTC

-763 IDHVVELYGP
+763 IDHVVELYGL

-791 KMANAL
+791 KMGNAL